1 MSTVLITHNA
11 CRDNIRSAVLSNVI
25 FVQID
30 FENSSLK
37 SLIERVLKST
47 SRAQIRHLGLYVQTK
62 RNGTLAL
69 SGSSGA
75 VINRSNLTKSK
86 SNLSRFVKTLASERF
101 LPNGTTIDFLT
112 NRPVDDH
119 TTIANILKKTV
130 VQKVRVRFVVNFT
143 KTTSSD
149 RRIVELY
156 VNPRKLMATTE
167 KSKSA
172 QHTRLPSYVPANY
185 DRIRVV
191 GKGSFGSAILY
202 RRKDDDS
209 LVILKEINMHEL
221 SPAERQL
228 ALNEV
233 TLLSRLDHPNIISYY
248 DSFAEDGVLMIEM
261 EYALLARREDYLEEA
276 EIMYLFEQMVSA
288 VAYLHDNEILHRD
301 LKSANIFL
309 TKDNLVKIGDFG
321 ISKIM
326 GAETKVQGAQTIL
339 GTPYYLSPEMENHTT
354 KKSDI
359 WALGCC
365 LYEMVCL
372 QKPFDASSLPALV
385 TKIVHA
391 NYEQVKGPYSNE
403 LKLLIRDIFKTNPEQ
418 RPTALDVLRNVQRHR
433 AIKNKTAKRPNFV
446 ESPRPAICYSVLY
459 QFDIEKVTLSAV
471 PTLPNRINIKQLAI
485 SQSHYV
491 ILTSDAQVYTW
502 GENKNG
508 QLGHGDRKSRISPT
522 IVDAL
527 QGRNVQR
534 VAVGESFTVV
544 CAEQGIVLICGHR
557 RFIGVENAVD
567 DALQPRLVDAL
578 LRENISDI
586 ACGDE
591 HIIAVTESGQVYV
604 WGCGADGRLGT
615 GDTDDVTIPL
625 KLDIPTKQLIS
636 NVKAGPD
643 CSALITS
650 SGTIVVMGSNR
661 HNKLNLNYR
670 QGFFA
675 NVKHAKSDIANILK
689 PTPLKPFPSRVVDAC
704 LGYNH
709 SGVLLENGHVH
720 LFGRN
725 TMGEL
730 GNGNRQ
736 NMQFWMAYRP
746 VKPLVSKI
754 CVQLICGNGFT
765 MAATSD
771 NELYFWGAKGLGR
784 TEISTARDDKSSRE
798 SARQSG
804 PRYKSAR
811 KTWQWRKSYES
822 CEDLQEQLA
831 EAAVTQPTLVM
842 RLDSARTVSGKRP
855 FIRLSSLVCANRYVM
870 LAIDTSPMLLEAK
883 QPPNTSFPV
892 STHERRRSA
901 PELAGKSSTQV
912 ATWVRKEMDDAEFL
926 SYSQLK
932 PKSGSNDKTLRA
944 EQQLKHEIENLKKQI
959 QEQNNT
965 FRGHQ
970 SQMSLLQ
977 QKLNEL
983 QQLQRQAISNSPPPA
998 YSNGKC
1004 APRTL
1009 KNPFM
1014 PEVKTKVCVIM

>member
-11 CRDNIRSAVLSNVI
+11 CRDNVRSAVLSNVI

-37 SLIERVLKST
+37 SLLEKILKST

-75 VINRSNLTKSK
+75 AFNRSNLTKSK

-101 LPNGTTIDFLT
+101 LPNGTTIDFLI
-112 NRPVDDH
+112 NKPVDDH
-119 TTIANILKKTV
+119 TAIANTLKKTV
-130 VQKVRVRFVVNFT
+130 EQKIRVRFVGNFT

-156 VNPRKLMATTE
+156 VNPRKLMTTTE

-261 EYALLARREDYLEEA
+261 EYAEGGTLAQLLARREDYLEEA
-276 EIMYLFEQMVSA
+276 EIMYLFEQM
-288 VAYLHDNEILHRD
+288 
-301 LKSANIFL
+301 
-309 TKDNLVKIGDFG
+309 
-321 ISKIM
+321 
-326 GAETKVQGAQTIL
+326 
-339 GTPYYLSPEMENHTT
+339 
-354 KKSDI
+354 
-359 WALGCC
+359 
-365 LYEMVCL
+365 
-372 QKPFDASSLPALV
+372 
-385 TKIVHA
+385 A

-522 IVDAL
+522 MVDAL

-557 RFIGVENAVD
+557 RFIGIENAVD

-765 MAATSD
+765 MAATAD

-932 PKSGSNDKTLRA
+932 PKNGSNDKTLRA
-944 EQQLKHEIENLKKQI
+944 EQQLKTEIENLKKQI